1 MMTRQEVEQLVKSCS
16 NWQLSTMMHDNGTV
30 EIKQLM
36 SEWWSEEDTQE
47 VDTILETV
55 ANGGQ
60 ATRDE
65 EVGATTVVLEDC
77 VVWWWW

>member
-1 MMTRQEVEQLVKSCS
+1 MTKQEMEQLVKSCS
-16 NWQLSTMMHDNGTV
+16 NWQLSTMKHDNDTV

-36 SEWWSEEDTQE
+36 SHEWSKEEELE
-47 VDTILETV
+47 VDTVLEAI
-55 ANGGQ
+55 ANSGQ

-65 EVGATTVVLEDC
+65 EIGTTTVVLEDC